1 MSSIK
6 LKTTKD
12 LQRFLKIV
20 AEQAVQKSQDEYES
34 VYLKKYE
41 NEKKFY
47 NLKEEEVSSEK
58 KEQTEQDANEP
69 SESEPNQDDSGEVK
83 KKARTFGAS
92 FDSLIT
98 AINKL
103 RSGKSTNDSMIRDQA
118 AIYYER
124 LNEPERNTIVL
135 FMKEM
140 AGILT
145 GEIEGDEAQEP
156 TDDPL
161 NISIDQSEEG
171 EDVVVDK
178 PVKSKEAPSESEKEA
193 EPKKSQ
199 AEEEDDSPPIKVNEA
214 QDLENIR
221 KYVRKLMG

>member
-69 SESEPNQDDSGEVK
+69 SESEPKQDDSGEVK